1 MSDARYHAFKT
12 EERKTLTDQ
21 QRAKLFLDRGGR
33 CHKCSR
39 KLGPADKWI
48 VEHVIALENGGDN
61 EWGNLDVTCS
71 WCLPKKNAEDAA
83 QAAKTRE
90 IAVSHIVPRE
100 QRKRK
105 GPPMPGS
112 RASRWKHKLDGSK
125 VKR

>member
-12 EERKTLTDQ
+12 EDRKTLTDQ

-61 EWGNLDVTCS
+61 EWGNLDLTCS
-71 WCLPKKNAEDAA
+71 WCLPKKNADDAA
-83 QAAKTRE
+83 QAAKTRD
-90 IAVSHIVPRE
+90 IAVSHIVPRD
-100 QRKRK
+100 QRKPRSR
-105 GPPMPGS
+105 PMPGS
-112 RASRWKHKLDGSK
+112 RASGVR
-125 VKR
+125 KRMNGQTEKW